1 LSKLFTVNFLI
12 IPGPLKKERK
22 GRKQITV
29 ASGTGSRYNFQVMS
43 KKISVPPLL
52 FTIISLQIINLIVWL
67 NIDQTYLIYD
77 SHHHFLLSL
86 SVFDEIKSNLIPLL
100 PRVLDRLI
108 HYRWHGVLIAY
119 LTAPFYFLTGISQDS
134 GVLVNSA
141 IFITIL
147 ILSTYGIAKNL
158 AGKKAGILAAF
169 IISAYPLIF
178 NHLKVYML
186 DLPLTATVSL
196 AVYFMIKSKLL
207 SSYKHTFLFFISTAL
222 GLLIKSINFLGML
235 AAPFLLVLFKAI
247 KSAGNKAKKITVT
260 ATGIAIIA
268 IFTFPFL
275 KLKIYEIWSR
285 LTFCSWLN
293 PAYSAPHGSTLALI
307 THWLATGLKFILWS
321 IQETFNN
328 SLSPLFSIIF
338 FLGLISFIRIK
349 IKPLYKKII
358 YLWLIAPLLLLGALF
373 YLPKDQR
380 YLMPILPAMAIVSA
394 IAITNISHKKIRNLA
409 ITIIVIF
416 GILQQFAISYGFG
429 FRPKKNDLI
438 FRNSQAKTSAPS
450 RNIYPS
456 QKILSLILKHH
467 SQTLPYYQNIF
478 FLSPSPNT
486 YEPMAYLSAIKNY
499 PFYITSTSLS
509 EETSYQEI
517 NSPATLLN
525 AADYLVMLE
534 KMPEEETNEIS
545 EMPQLKSKFILTRK
559 AFKEKKSDFSFLGKV
574 LYLSENNFLIFKR
587 KKKPVKISKDSL
599 SLYFRD
605 GFLHL
610 LSKKVPL
617 LASTGAF
624 GKFKYK
630 NKTFSTT
637 NAKWSITGKSEN
649 SLEATAAWPGVPIK
663 ERWGFYLKDSQ
674 TLIFTLDFIVNKGIL
689 LKQPSFALI
698 FPHFYKQYR
707 TNGKTEHFHIKKV
720 LQYSEKDFV
729 SQDNSITINS
739 PYQHFPKIK
748 STLTANK
755 FKIKKMLR
763 YNKRLRWINYQSK
776 EGKIF
781 LPKGKNRLLS
791 LKINLK

>member
-1 LSKLFTVNFLI
+1 M
-12 IPGPLKKERK
+12 P
-22 GRKQITV
+22 
-29 ASGTGSRYNFQVMS
+29 
-43 KKISVPPLL
+43 KKISVPLVL
-52 FTIISLQIINLIVWL
+52 STIILLQIINLIVWL
-67 NIDQTYLIYD
+67 NIDQTYLIHD

-158 AGKKAGILAAF
+158 ANKKAGILAAF
-169 IISAYPLIF
+169 IISVYPLIF
-178 NHLKVYML
+178 NHLKIYML

-196 AVYFMIKSKLL
+196 AVYFLIKSKLF
-207 SSYKHTFLFFISTAL
+207 SNYKYTLLFFASAAL

-235 AAPFLLVLFKAI
+235 AAPFLLVLIKAT
-247 KSAGNKAKKITVT
+247 KSAGNKTKKITV
-260 ATGIAIIA
+260 AAAGIAIIA

-293 PAYSAPHGSTLALI
+293 PTYSAPHGSVLALI
-307 THWLATGLKFILWS
+307 THWLATSLKFIFWS
-321 IQETFNN
+321 IQEIFNN
-328 SLSPLFSIIF
+328 SLLPLFSIVF
-338 FLGLISFIRIK
+338 SLSLISFIRIK

-380 YLMPILPAMAIVSA
+380 YLMPILPAMAIISA
-394 IAITNISHKKIRNLA
+394 IAITKISHKKIRNLG

-416 GILQQFAISYGFG
+416 GILQQLAISYGFG
-429 FRPKKNDLI
+429 FWPKKNDLI
-438 FRNSQAKTSAPS
+438 FRNSQAKTSTPS
-450 RNIYPS
+450 RNVYPS
-456 QKILSLILKHH
+456 QKILSLISKHD
-467 SQTLPYYQNIF
+467 SQTLPYYRNIF
-478 FLSPSPNT
+478 FLSPAPNT

-499 PFYITSTSLS
+499 PFYTTSTSLS

-517 NSPATLLN
+517 DSPATLIN

-534 KMPEEETNEIS
+534 RMPEKEINEIS
-545 EMPQLKSKFILTRK
+545 EMPQLKSKFISTRK
-559 AFKEKKSDFSFLGKV
+559 TFKEKKYNFSFLGKV
-574 LYLSENNFLIFKR
+574 PYLSGNNFLIFKR
-587 KKKPVKISKDSL
+587 KKKPVKISKNGL

-624 GKFKYK
+624 GRFKYK
-630 NKTFSTT
+630 NKTFFTT
-637 NAKWSITGKSEN
+637 NAKWNITEKSAN
-649 SLEATAAWPGVPIK
+649 SLEATAAWPGVSIK
-663 ERWGFYLKDSQ
+663 ERWSFYLKDSQ
-674 TLIFTLDFIVNKGIL
+674 TLIFNLDFIATKDALIT
-689 LKQPSFALI
+689 QPSFALI

-707 TNGKTEHFHIKKV
+707 ANEKNGDFRVKKV
-720 LQYSEKDFV
+720 LQYSEKYFV

-739 PYQHFPKIK
+739 PYHHFPKIE
-748 STLTANK
+748 STLTINK

-781 LPKGKNRLLS
+781 LSKGKNRLLS